1 MVNKL
6 VLQAAIHKYYLGE
19 NESVKWIIQDKTIS
33 IDFMSINKEVI
44 GNITCPNIDIEDC
57 ELSIFDTRK
66 FLNLLNIT
74 NGDLLINIEKHKNI
88 PTKLHLQDNKFNLTY
103 ALADPLLI
111 PKVGTVT
118 EPQWDAVFP
127 LDSEDLLNLV
137 KAKTALGDIDNM
149 VISIEVDL
157 NGDKMCLFTFGDEH
171 GHNNKITYQVY
182 GEINTDNIKLPFN
195 SNTFKN
201 ILNAN
206 KDLKEGKLYLNE
218 QGLMKL
224 TFTNGDTTSQY
235 YIVRK
240 EDRAF

>member
-6 VLQAAIHKYYLGE
+6 VLQAAINKYYLGE
-19 NESVKWIIQDKTIS
+19 NESVKWIIQDKTLT

-44 GNITCPNIDIEDC
+44 GKITCPNTDIEDS
-57 ELSIFDTRK
+57 ELSIFDTKK
-66 FLNLLNIT
+66 FLSLLSIT
-74 NGDLLINIEKHKNI
+74 QGDLLLNVESHKNI

-111 PKVGTVT
+111 PKVGTVA

-137 KAKTALGDIDNM
+137 KAKTALGDVDNM
-149 VISIEVDL
+149 LVSTEIDL
-157 NGDKMCLFTFGDEH
+157 NGDKMCTFTFGDEH
-171 GHNNKITYQVY
+171 GHNNKVTYHLY

-224 TFTNGDTTSQY
+224 VFSNGDTTSQY